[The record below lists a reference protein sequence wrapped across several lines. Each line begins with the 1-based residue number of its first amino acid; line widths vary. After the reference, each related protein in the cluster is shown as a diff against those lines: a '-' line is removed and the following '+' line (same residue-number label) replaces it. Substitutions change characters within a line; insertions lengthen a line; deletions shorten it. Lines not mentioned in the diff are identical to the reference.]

1 MSIWIAILLGFVQ
14 GVTEFLPVS
23 SSGHL
28 VLLEKI
34 FGIENNVIL
43 FDVVLHV
50 ATLFA
55 VIIIYRK
62 SILELLKNPFG
73 EKMQKLVF
81 ATLPTLI
88 IALAF
93 KGLFEKSFNGNWLF
107 LGFLTTAI
115 FLIIAQIISEKQY
128 QYKNLTIQNSIIIGI
143 FQGFAILPGISRS
156 GSTIT
161 SAIVQG
167 VKREQSA
174 EFSFLLSI
182 PIIFASLVYEC
193 FKIKSTPVTIP
204 ASCFII
210 GFIIA
215 FVSGILSIK
224 LMLKV
229 VKKAKYWGFSIYLI
243 LLSVLLILNKFCF
256 NWF

>member
-1 MSIWIAILLGFVQ
+1 MTIWIAILLGFVQ
-14 GVTEFLPVS
+14 GMTEFLPIS

-50 ATLFA
+50 ATLLA
-55 VIIIYRK
+55 VIIVYRK
-62 SILELLKNPFG
+62 TIWDLLKHPFG
-73 EKMQKLVF
+73 DTMQKLAF
-81 ATLPTLI
+81 ATFPTLI
-88 IALAF
+88 IALIF
-93 KGLFEKSFNGNWLF
+93 KNFFENSFNGDLLA
-107 LGFLTTAI
+107 LGFLITAV
-115 FLIIAQIISEKQY
+115 FLIIAQVVSQKEY
-128 QYKNLTIQNSIIIGI
+128 QYRNLSFGNAIVIGV
-143 FQGFAILPGISRS
+143 FQGLAIMPGISRS

-167 VKREQSA
+167 VRREQSA

-182 PIIFASLVYEC
+182 PIILASLLYEC
-193 FKIKSTPVTIP
+193 LKLNTVEVTIP
-204 ASCFII
+204 VSCFVG
-210 GFIIA
+210 GFLVALI
-215 FVSGILSIK
+215 FGVLSIK

-229 VKKAKYWGFSIYLI
+229 VKKAKYYGFSIYLLI
-243 LLSVLLILNKFCF
+243 LSLFLILNKFVF

>member
-1 MSIWIAILLGFVQ
+1 MTIWVAIILGLTQ
-14 GVTEFLPVS
+14 GLTEFLPVS

-28 VLLEKI
+28 VLLENI

-50 ATLFA
+50 ATLLA
-55 VIIIYRK
+55 VIIVYRK
-62 SILELLKNPFG
+62 TIWELIKNPFC

-81 ATLPTLI
+81 ATIPTCI

-93 KGLFEKSFNGNWLF
+93 KNFFENSFSGNLLY
-107 LGFLTTAI
+107 LGFTVTAI
-115 FLIIAQIISEKQY
+115 FLIIAQVVSQKEY
-128 QYKNLTIQNSIIIGI
+128 QYRKLSYGNAIVVGV
-143 FQGFAILPGISRS
+143 FQGLAILPGISRS

-167 VKREQSA
+167 VRREESA

-182 PIIFASLVYEC
+182 PVILASLVYEC
-193 FKIKSTPVTIP
+193 FKLPNTVVAIP
-204 ASCFII
+204 ASCFIVA
-210 GFIIA
+210 FIVA
-215 FVSGILSIK
+215 LVAGVLSIK

-229 VKKAKYWGFSIYLI
+229 VKRAKYWGFSIYLI
-243 LLSVLLILNKFCF
+243 LLSIFLILNQFVFKLF
-256 NWF
+256 